1 MKKLSVLFLF
11 FAVFSCI
18 VMDKTGG
25 VNEEKYKDILNSL
38 PEQICVFDPAQ
49 FYAATPQTKA
59 ASVSPVVLMPEN
71 MDFEKAKFYS
81 TEEYDYTQIPIEAE
95 GLPGKT
101 VLRFPGIELGD
112 SPFSAPGTAKTYL
125 IVQDSRGDS
134 CRRVVNVVMIVPQPK
149 YMTQEQLDSVDFFY
163 DGNLNG
169 AIFYS
174 DVSGKILKVETVING
189 KMYRRGYVPKMISA
203 ADTALAAIWVRDK
216 MSDGNPI
223 AVPSSED
230 DPEEL
235 NPIYVVADG
244 PDSDWNDWN
253 SNDPDHP
260 SNNRGDDLNEAE
272 DEVQNPNVGLGGGK
286 KQIEVRVSVVG
297 RGYSTGTGY
306 YDIGSVVHCSASPM
320 YYADTPVSTF
330 VGWSGY
336 MTSASSSVTFTVT
349 GVVADYSLTATF
361 HNLAPC
367 SDGEYRD
374 PLMDMKI
381 LGTQGSG
388 IDGGRFGKTR
398 SGGSREHRGIDL
410 DCPIGTP
417 VFATI
422 SGRVSNTI
430 SNLINNESWPQYHE
444 KGGQLGRKTFNCG
457 NRIYITGKIAG
468 QTVTVVYFHLQNL
481 FVKDGDVVEA
491 GDIIGQSGNS
501 GSASDSTCAGPH
513 LHYQVQIWRNDSTVY
528 LNPEDYIYS
537 ILDDDGM
544 QTNPCN

>member
-1 MKKLSVLFLF
+1 
-11 FAVFSCI
+11 
-18 VMDKTGG
+18 
-25 VNEEKYKDILNSL
+25 
-38 PEQICVFDPAQ
+38 
-49 FYAATPQTKA
+49 
-59 ASVSPVVLMPEN
+59 

-216 MSDGNPI
+216 KSDGNPI

-286 KQIEVRVSVVG
+286 KQIEVRISVVG
-297 RGYSTGTGY
+297 RGYATGTGY

-320 YYADTPVSTF
+320 YLYLPL
-330 VGWSGY
+330 
-336 MTSASSSVTFTVT
+336 SA
-349 GVVADYSLTATF
+349 GVV
-361 HNLAPC
+361 
-367 SDGEYRD
+367 
-374 PLMDMKI
+374 I
-381 LGTQGSG
+381 
-388 IDGGRFGKTR
+388 
-398 SGGSREHRGIDL
+398 
-410 DCPIGTP
+410 
-417 VFATI
+417 
-422 SGRVSNTI
+422 
-430 SNLINNESWPQYHE
+430 
-444 KGGQLGRKTFNCG
+444 
-457 NRIYITGKIAG
+457 
-468 QTVTVVYFHLQNL
+468 
-481 FVKDGDVVEA
+481 
-491 GDIIGQSGNS
+491 
-501 GSASDSTCAGPH
+501 
-513 LHYQVQIWRNDSTVY
+513 
-528 LNPEDYIYS
+528 
-537 ILDDDGM
+537 
-544 QTNPCN
+544 